1 MALDKTKKLAN
12 RQGLDLYFYKYGAD
26 VEPNSPV
33 AVIDFA
39 NSVAIE
45 LSSDLVWATGGR
57 GFKKI
62 VGFKNPSEGTLT
74 ITTQITNNVLLSLLS
89 GGDGQGTEEEFKFSD
104 ADTKN
109 NYFIIKGYT
118 LYKAEDGSIAYE
130 ELTACKAMV
139 APGFSTSYTGDGDPQ
154 SVDIEFQLAA
164 DDNDDVLILK
174 RSDESS
180 EPTPGVGG

>member
-12 RQGLDLYFYKYGAD
+12 RQGLDLYFYKYGED
-26 VEPNSPV
+26 ITPESPL

-39 NSVAIE
+39 NEVAIE

-57 GFKKI
+57 GFKKL
-62 VGFKNPSEGTLT
+62 VGFKNPYEGTLT

-89 GGDGQGTEEEFKFSD
+89 GGDGAGTEEEGFKCTDVDS
-104 ADTKN
+104 KN

-154 SVDIEFQLAA
+154 SIDIEFQLAA
-164 DDNDDVLILK
+164 DENDDVLILK
-174 RSDESS
+174 RSDTTS
-180 EPTPGVGG
+180 EPTVGG